1 MATTR
6 GDLVAG
12 VFGRQA
18 QAEQAIQDLW
28 KAGFAQDRIDMAT
41 RSEGVTTGTSQFT
54 PQKDAAEGAVTGAV
68 TGAGVGAAAGAVAM
82 LLIPGIG
89 LVLGGGLLAGILG
102 GAALG
107 AAGGTFLGPFVAL
120 KMDED
125 EARYYSKA
133 VDEGRTVVLVQ
144 THDRQAEARAILD
157 RHGAHSR
164 QTERPAESYL

>member
-6 GDLVAG
+6 GDLVVG
-12 VFGRQA
+12 VFGRQT

-41 RSEGVTTGTSQFT
+41 RSEGVTTGTSRFT
-54 PQKDAAEGAVTGAV
+54 PQKDAAEGAVAGAV
-68 TGAGVGAAAGAVAM
+68 TGAGVGAAAGAVA
-82 LLIPGIG
+82 LLLVPGVG

-107 AAGGTFLGPFVAL
+107 AAGGTFLGPFIA
-120 KMDED
+120 MEMSED
-125 EARYYSKA
+125 DAHYYSKA

-144 THDRQAEARAILD
+144 THDRQAQARAILD

-164 QTERPAESYL
+164 ETKRPAESYL